1 MSYKGT
7 YIPGR
12 ADAYELSRSKI
23 ELFMNCPRCFYLDRR
38 LKIPQP
44 PGFPF
49 NLNSAVDQLL
59 KNEFDGYRARKEP
72 HPYIIEAG
80 LDAVPFQHPELERWR
95 ANFTGVRYLH
105 PALNLLLFGAVDDL
119 WQDRNTGEL
128 YVVDYKSTS
137 KSAEITLD
145 ADWQMGYKRQ
155 MEIYQYLLRNN
166 GFTVSDT
173 GYFVYCNGIRD
184 RERFDARLDFD
195 VKVIPYTGNDA
206 WVEETLMGL
215 HTLLNTNAVP
225 EYSGDCA
232 YCQYQKAVRGE
243 R

>member
-23 ELFMNCPRCFYLDRR
+23 ELFMKCPRCFYLDRKLR
-38 LKIPQP
+38 IAHP

-59 KNEFDGYRARKEP
+59 KNEFDGYRERQEP
-72 HPYIIEAG
+72 HPYMLEAG
-80 LDAVPFQHPELERWR
+80 LDAVPFQHKDLDVWR
-95 ANFTGVRYLH
+95 ENFVGVRYHH
-105 PALNLLLFGAVDDL
+105 PELNFMLYGAVDDL

-173 GYFVYCNGIRD
+173 GYFVYCNGIRERD
-184 RERFDARLDFD
+184 RFDARLDFD
-195 VKVIPYTGNDA
+195 VKVIPYTGSDT
-206 WVEETLMGL
+206 WVEETLTGM
-215 HTLLNTNAVP
+215 HTLLNANAVP